1 MEENWIIFSDV
12 GIEFSLPLLEEIGHK
27 KKVRDPS
34 LESEEYVIISPL
46 HIHFH
51 GFSNSNSRQSVCNSI
66 NSVNMC
72 F

>member
-34 LESEEYVIISPL
+34 LESEEYVIIALCIFTFMDSL
-46 HIHFH
+46 IQTQ
-51 GFSNSNSRQSVCNSI
+51 GSRFVTASTL
-66 NSVNMC
+66 
-72 F
+72 